1 MIKKVWINKI
11 IDINFEVPASIK
23 EFMEILDSLNDAQ
36 DYCYFD
42 YADLLDNTAKELVVR
57 CVLSKK
63 QWDTL
68 NEKYGGADYD
78 IYIRY
83 KDI

>member
-1 MIKKVWINKI
+1 MANEVWINKS

-23 EFMEILDSLNDAQ
+23 EFMEILDRLNDDQ

-57 CVLSKK
+57 GVLSKK

-68 NEKYGGADYD
+68 NEKYGGG
-78 IYIRY
+78 
-83 KDI
+83 